1 MHSLRRERNRAG
13 RANKLVDR
21 YLGSMGL
28 WLLGHFRKKNR
39 IPAVPTRIGL
49 FVINAIGDTIL
60 VSAIAKDIRQF
71 LPDCEIIL
79 ITNNTNRGVSSLIDS
94 IDRNVVVPIFKP
106 METIKILQKE
116 RLDVI
121 LDFNPWA
128 RITAFYAA
136 LSNAFCIGFRTPGQ
150 PRHFAFDA
158 VVDHSPA
165 CHEIENYRRL
175 LAPLGIP
182 AAAVPTIAIS
192 SAARVTVEK
201 LGARSPYVLFH
212 PWAGGANATYREWP
226 GENWIAL
233 ARKVTARG
241 SAVIVT
247 GGPADKT
254 SAEALVDQAAG
265 DGISIQHTCGVLGLA
280 ESAALAERADAV
292 VAVNTGMMHLVAC
305 LDIPLIALHG
315 PTNPLRWGPLSAQA
329 VVLRTHSE
337 PREFLHLGFE
347 YPNNA
352 APWLDITV
360 DEVDDALVAAVNAS
374 VAKI

>member
-136 LSNAFCIGFRTPGQ
+136 LSLAFVRQANLDTSHLTLLSIIR
-150 PRHFAFDA
+150 RHATRLKTIA
-158 VVDHSPA
+158 GCLRPLG
-165 CHEIENYRRL
+165 YRRRRFRL
-175 LAPLGIP
+175 
-182 AAAVPTIAIS
+182 S
-192 SAARVTVEK
+192 
-201 LGARSPYVLFH
+201 RSPL
-212 PWAGGANATYREWP
+212 P
-226 GENWIAL
+226 
-233 ARKVTARG
+233 RG
-241 SAVIVT
+241 
-247 GGPADKT
+247 
-254 SAEALVDQAAG
+254 
-265 DGISIQHTCGVLGLA
+265 
-280 ESAALAERADAV
+280 
-292 VAVNTGMMHLVAC
+292 
-305 LDIPLIALHG
+305 
-315 PTNPLRWGPLSAQA
+315 
-329 VVLRTHSE
+329 
-337 PREFLHLGFE
+337 
-347 YPNNA
+347 
-352 APWLDITV
+352 
-360 DEVDDALVAAVNAS
+360 
-374 VAKI
+374 